1 IRLPFFSLC
10 PTTIGACGYGPS
22 VLTKTCNTFARS
34 GPSVVAVGGPTSP
47 NARDGCENCRRCP
60 YWQPTPACN
69 SSCKSV
75 PNTWIL
81 SAMRG
86 EMKICET
93 PSAHTC
99 CGKHCPITC
108 GPLPSPPEDGQPQD
122 TRTGATGTP
131 AASINSIKNT
141 DAWYSHHSRNC
152 LTSSSLCG
160 CVGATPIKCIQSPPN
175 LPVYTASLSP

>member
-1 IRLPFFSLC
+1 MRLPFFSLC

-22 VLTKTCNTFARS
+22 VLTNTCNTFANS
-34 GPSVVAVGGPTSP
+34 GPTVVAVGGPTKP
-47 NARDGCENCRRCP
+47 NARAGCENGRRCP
-60 YWQPTPACN
+60 AFQPTPAWM

-93 PSAHTC
+93 PSAQCSWGT
-99 CGKHCPITC
+99 HCPITC

-122 TRTGATGTP
+122 TRTGAVGTP
-131 AASINSIKNT
+131 AACISSIKNT
-141 DAWYSHHSRNC
+141 EA
-152 LTSSSLCG
+152 
-160 CVGATPIKCIQSPPN
+160 
-175 LPVYTASLSP
+175 